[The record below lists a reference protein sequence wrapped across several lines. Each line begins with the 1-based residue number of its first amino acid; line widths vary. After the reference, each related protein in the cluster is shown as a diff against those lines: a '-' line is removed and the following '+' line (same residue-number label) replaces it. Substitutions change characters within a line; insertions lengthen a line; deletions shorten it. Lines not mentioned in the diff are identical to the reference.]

1 MTTIKFTPFGD
12 LNQNNLSWPVFEQYD
27 DFTPACQVDT
37 VLPSLGNELWSATI
51 RFNSPMA
58 KCPPTPN
65 DDILAGRIV
74 RFPSLE
80 SLIDD
85 LDKPE

>member
-1 MTTIKFTPFGD
+1 
-12 LNQNNLSWPVFEQYD
+12 
-27 DFTPACQVDT
+27 
-37 VLPSLGNELWSATI
+37 
-51 RFNSPMA
+51 MA

-74 RFPSLE
+74 RFPSVE
-80 SLIDD
+80 ALIDD